1 MEWRTFYNI
10 LHTLNFSGFFQ
21 IRVTNK
27 WNANFVVKPRIVC
40 QKMFSFFIR
49 AFQEYMHF
57 SPELKQYVLLSQNSY
72 ITDIPSKNISLQSV
86 DDHIMTGKENPGYIL
101 L

>member
-1 MEWRTFYNI
+1 
-10 LHTLNFSGFFQ
+10 
-21 IRVTNK
+21 
-27 WNANFVVKPRIVC
+27 
-40 QKMFSFFIR
+40 
-49 AFQEYMHF
+49 MHF

-72 ITDIPSKNISLQSV
+72 ITDISSKNISLQSV